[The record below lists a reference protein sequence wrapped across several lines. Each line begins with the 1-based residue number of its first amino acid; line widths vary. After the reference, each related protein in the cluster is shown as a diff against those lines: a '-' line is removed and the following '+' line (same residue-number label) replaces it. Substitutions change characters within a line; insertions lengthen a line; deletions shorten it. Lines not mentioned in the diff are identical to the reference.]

1 MIQSERKKGKNQNAE
16 TIHPFP
22 PLRKGGG
29 SSSRLIIGKF
39 RPRLY
44 TRFQL
49 PARRSS
55 STFVNHRGYWDKRFL
70 SAGMNRAHIAFA
82 RVKPCRPTRFLRHR
96 RKRGPPTFYC
106 VDEFFSPP
114 FSPRRHGTPLP
125 FPPSRVNNSSATLSK
140 SPLLSP
146 IRGGRDRIEI
156 GRDNHG
162 ISWREMIETPAVGE
176 LSIVACTPHDRSI

>member
-82 RVKPCRPTRFLRHR
+82 RVKSCRPTRFLRHR

-114 FSPRRHGTPLP
+114 FFPCRHGTPLP
-125 FPPSRVNNSSATLSK
+125 SPSPHPVSIIHRPLYQNLRSYPLSEGGGIESK
-140 SPLLSP
+140 SAAITTAS
-146 IRGGRDRIEI
+146 RG
-156 GRDNHG
+156 
-162 ISWREMIETPAVGE
+162 AK
-176 LSIVACTPHDRSI
+176 

>member
-1 MIQSERKKGKNQNAE
+1 MPCIQLSFFLSLSYSISKFVRARWKREARYLRFNYSANNDSKRTIPKEKIKTQRRSIHSLPFEKGCIVVDHRKVWSA
-16 TIHPFP
+16 IVHAF
-22 PLRKGGG
+22 
-29 SSSRLIIGKF
+29 
-39 RPRLY
+39 
-44 TRFQL
+44 

-114 FSPRRHGTPLP
+114 LFLFPSSTR
-125 FPPSRVNNSSATLSK
+125 PPSRVNNSSATLSK
-140 SPLLSP
+140 SPLLSE
-146 IRGGRDRIEI
+146 GGSNRNRP
-156 GRDNHG
+156 R
-162 ISWREMIETPAVGE
+162 
-176 LSIVACTPHDRSI
+176 